1 MIKRRDFLKIM
12 GGATAGSIVLSSC
25 GGSGGNGS
33 ESAAPIP
40 NGYIFYRLTNSGD
53 ALPESGTT
61 DHFPKAVLINE
72 RPEIVFCAVDSEGAK
87 GYYRLSMD
95 FSGNPPQIVSSHKVV
110 RVGDMLA
117 DSLSVV
123 NIHNVDLNDAGTF
136 AAILATDDNLSGIY
150 LDRQGKG
157 LEPTVKAHDST
168 PELEASFGSM
178 FLDVDIHDDDNV
190 MFVSHYAYKT
200 KGGAGQGLFHLPGG
214 ELGARGDLLL
224 STGEDIPEATG
235 VVNGL
240 GLIDMHDDGN
250 YVLQAFGH
258 NSGNVNAAAKG
269 QGQPATMLI
278 KGSVREPLSRT
289 LRASSPSIRAGK
301 SAAARLGFSYGEMNY
316 GPRIGIGGRIASV
329 HQISEHDLVLM
340 YEGIQIASTRGGSPL
355 GNIITGF
362 GGPVIGEDRILYY
375 QTYHDLAPGVGSEL
389 VAFNGKQYRTILTTG
404 DLIDERKIS
413 RIWFGFMTEQV
424 DSRGR
429 IVFSAD
435 FEDGTS
441 SIVVGIPI

>member
-1 MIKRRDFLKIM
+1 MTGQLLRLLALSFGRGRKNNFFCSVKQARLARTYREDELSNEGISSRLWEGRRQARSFLKLLRRLRRQGIR
-12 GGATAGSIVLSSC
+12 
-25 GGSGGNGS
+25 SGGTDTECLN
-33 ESAAPIP
+33 
-40 NGYIFYRLTNSGD
+40 IFYRLANSGD

-61 DHFPKAVLINE
+61 DHFPKAVMINE

-95 FSGNPPQIVSSHKVV
+95 FSGKRPQIVSSHKVV

-123 NIHNVDLNDAGTF
+123 KIHNVDLNDAGTF
-136 AAILATDDNLSGIY
+136 AAILATNDNLSGIY
-150 LDRQGKG
+150 LARQGSG
-157 LEPTVKAHDST
+157 LEPTVRANDST
-168 PELEASFGSM
+168 PEVEASFGSR
-178 FLDVDIHDDDNV
+178 FLDVDIHDNDNM

-200 KGGAGQGLFHLPGG
+200 KGGSGQGLFHLPGG

-258 NSGNVNAAAKG
+258 DSGNVSATAKR

-278 KGSVREPLSRT
+278 KGNVREPLSRT
-289 LRASSPSIRAGK
+289 LRGLSPSIMVGK

-329 HQISEHDLVLM
+329 HQIGEHDLVLM
-340 YEGIQIASTRGGSPL
+340 YEGVQIASTRGASPL
-355 GNIITGF
+355 GNIITGL
-362 GGPVIGEDRILYY
+362 GAPVIGEDSIVYY
-375 QTYHDLAPGVGSEL
+375 QTYHDLSPGAGFTNLSPSTE
-389 VAFNGKQYRTILTTG
+389 NNTG
-404 DLIDERKIS
+404 R
-413 RIWFGFMTEQV
+413 
-424 DSRGR
+424 
-429 IVFSAD
+429 
-435 FEDGTS
+435 S
-441 SIVVGIPI
+441 SPRATL